1 MENNKIELLQED
13 LEMGKYIYSI
23 LKSQPTI
30 LMSWGFHYPVGIRL
44 GLRFKVNGFK
54 HKGYVE
60 VKYNEGLDLFD
71 IYLINDDNSL
81 KDSLVRIYFD
91 ELVDTIDDYVEHC
104 DNYNEKV
111 NQEYNIINYDEE
123 VI

>member
-30 LMSWGFHYPVGIRL
+30 LMSWGFNSPVVIKQ

-54 HKGYVE
+54 HNGYIE
-60 VKYNEGLDLFD
+60 VRYNEGLDLFD
-71 IYLINDDNSL
+71 IFLINDDNTL
-81 KDSLVRIYFD
+81 KDSLVGIYFD
-91 ELVDTIDDYVEHC
+91 ELIDTIDEYVERV
-104 DNYNEKV
+104 DNYTERV
-111 NQEYNIINYDEE
+111 NQQYNIITNEQE
-123 VI
+123 II